1 MHSYMSVPTERLFC
15 HIEDFNFL
23 PGDCFVG
30 IKHRSIDPDVR
41 QSQTLSNFKY
51 AIKSRNGIYRV
62 PKHFLIGDRK
72 TNILLT
78 RLRNGCNTL
87 KADLYRV
94 NLITSPICQCGH
106 ENEDAFHY
114 LFQCNLYTNQRLRL
128 FHSLLSY
135 VPLTVELLLFGDLKV
150 ACTSGQ
156 FFEKIIKRY
165 PIFSLQINYY
175 QIDQKHK

>member
-1 MHSYMSVPTERLFC
+1 MNILLNTQCNKFIFIHIHNPYNIRNQNDFTLPNYRLQMMRNSYFPSTITAWNNL
-15 HIEDFNFL
+15 
-23 PGDCFVG
+23 
-30 IKHRSIDPDVR
+30 DPEVR

-78 RLRNGCNTL
+78 RLRNGCSTL

-106 ENEDAFHY
+106 ANEDAFHY

-128 FHSLLSY
+128 FHSLLPY
-135 VPLTVELLLFGDLKV
+135 VPLTVD
-150 ACTSGQ
+150 
-156 FFEKIIKRY
+156 
-165 PIFSLQINYY
+165 PI
-175 QIDQKHK
+175 